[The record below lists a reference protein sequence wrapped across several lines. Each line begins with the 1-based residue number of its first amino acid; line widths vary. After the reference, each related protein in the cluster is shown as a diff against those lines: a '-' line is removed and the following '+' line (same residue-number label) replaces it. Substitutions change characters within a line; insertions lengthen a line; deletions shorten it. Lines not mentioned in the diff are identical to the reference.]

1 MSIIQS
7 LRDRAAWIISGAIAF
22 ALIVFVV
29 EEGLRNKSIFGSS
42 NTTLGSVNGKNIDV
56 QEFEQR
62 FKLLESR
69 FTASMGYAMDENTST
84 QQRTN
89 LWNEYVD
96 DIVLAKVYDELGL
109 EVTDKELGDFL
120 YGANPP
126 QDLRQRF
133 TDPNTGV
140 YDGNQAY
147 QQIQRIKKNK
157 NTPEYNSFFGEYMPA
172 LVKFRKREKY
182 EALITNSYY
191 SPKWLAEKTTND
203 NSQIASISYVAIP
216 YSTIADS
223 SIQVSDA
230 DITAYVSKNKAAF
243 KQEKAAAI
251 DYVFFSGA
259 PSSTDTTAVLQQ
271 LEALAPNFAST
282 TDMAGY
288 LQTESTLSPFY
299 DSYITRKKIQ
309 IQNIDSIV
317 KLPVGQIYGPYMDG
331 GSLVLARLLGARQIP
346 DSVNVRHI
354 LVATMQQDPQT
365 GQTFAVRT
373 DETAKKLIDSIET
386 AIKGGASFDTLC
398 KKYSDDGTRE
408 KGGKYEKV
416 EPGTMVAEF
425 NDFIFT
431 NSTGSK
437 GVVKTQF
444 GYHYV
449 EILSQ
454 KGGSPAFKIAYLS
467 KQILTSDET
476 ANNALGLATQFSAES
491 RNKKLFEENAKKSGY
506 NILKSDD
513 IKPLDPNVNGIAGN
527 GRQLIRWIFND
538 ASVGDV
544 AERPYEIGGN
554 YIVPMV
560 AKIYEEGTKNAE
572 KARPEAEFKIRQEK
586 KAAQIA
592 QKTGDAS
599 SLDQVAKT
607 NGTQVFQA
615 DSVSFANP
623 SIANVG
629 FEPKVS
635 GAAFNKANQTKVSSS
650 IAGELG
656 VFYIKTNKVAA
667 TANANMDLKSQQQM
681 QQQQFRMFSQRV
693 LFDNIRKAADIKDN
707 RYKFF

>member
-42 NTTLGSVNGKNIDV
+42 NTELGSVNGKKIDI
-56 QEFEQR
+56 QDFEQR
-62 FKLLESR
+62 YKLLESR
-69 FTASMGYAMDENTST
+69 FTASMGYAMDENTAS

-96 DIVLAKVYDELGL
+96 DIILSEIYSNLGL

-120 YGANPP
+120 YGSNPP

-157 NTPEYNSFFGEYMPA
+157 NTPEYKSFFGEYMPA

-182 EALITNSYY
+182 EAMITNSYY
-191 SPKWLAEKTTND
+191 SPKWLVEKTGNE

-216 YSTIADS
+216 YATIADS
-223 SIQVSDA
+223 SIKVTDADVSD
-230 DITAYVSKNKAAF
+230 YVSRNKAAF
-243 KQEKAAAI
+243 KQEKSAAI
-251 DYVFFSGA
+251 DYLLFSGA
-259 PSSTDTTAVLQQ
+259 PSSKDTAEVLQQ
-271 LEALAPNFAST
+271 LQNLSSTFAAT
-282 TDMAGY
+282 TDMVSFF
-288 LQTESTLSPFY
+288 QTETTLSPFY

-317 KLPVGQIYGPYMDG
+317 KLPVGQIYGPYLDG
-331 GSLVLARLLGARQIP
+331 GSIVLGRLLGARQIP

-354 LVATMQQDPQT
+354 LVATVQQDPQS
-365 GQTFAVRT
+365 GQTYSVRT
-373 DETAKKLIDSIET
+373 DETAKKLIDSIQT
-386 AIKGGASFDTLC
+386 AIRSGANFDTLC
-398 KKYSDDGTRE
+398 RKYSDDGTRE

-416 EPGTMVAEF
+416 EPGSMVAEF
-425 NDFIFT
+425 NDYIFT
-431 NSTGSK
+431 NPTGSK
-437 GVVKTQF
+437 GIVKTQF
-444 GYHYV
+444 GYHYI

-454 KGGSPAFKIAYLS
+454 KGGSPAYKIAYLA

-476 ANNALGLATQFSAES
+476 ANYALGLATQFSAES
-491 RNKKLFEENAKKSGY
+491 RDSKKFEENARKGNY

-513 IKPLDPNVNGIAGN
+513 IKPLDPSVNGIVGN

-538 ASVGDV
+538 ASVGEI

-560 AKIYEEGTKNAE
+560 TKLYQEGLKDAQ

-586 KAAQIA
+586 KASQIV
-592 QKTGDAS
+592 QKTGYAANLDA
-599 SLDQVAKT
+599 VAKA
-607 NGTQVFQA
+607 NATQVFMA

-623 SIANVG
+623 SIPNVG
-629 FEPKVS
+629 FEPKVA
-635 GAAFNKANQTKVSSS
+635 GAAFNKLNQNKLSSS
-650 IAGELG
+650 ISGELG
-656 VFYIKTNKVAA
+656 VFYINTGKISAA
-667 TANANMDLKSQQQM
+667 ANQNLDFKSQQQM
-681 QQQQFRMFSQRV
+681 QMQQFKMFSQRV
-693 LFDNIRKAADIKDN
+693 LFDNIRKAANIKDN